1 MNNKVLIKIIVPE
14 IDETYDL
21 FIPVN
26 EVAWKIIR
34 LITKSISDLSGGDLD
49 LEKEYMLINKET
61 SLAYDNNAILID
73 TDIRNATELIL
84 LSTKERT
91 ELGVQIQN

>member
-14 IDETYDL
+14 LDESYDL

-26 EVAWKIIR
+26 EVIWKIIK
-34 LITKSISDLSGGDLD
+34 LVTKSISDLSGGDLD

-61 SLAYDNNAILID
+61 SLVYDNNAILID

-84 LSTKERT
+84 LSVKERT
-91 ELGVQIQN
+91 ELGVQIEN

>member
-14 IDETYDL
+14 LDESYDL

-26 EVAWKIIR
+26 EVIWKIIK
-34 LITKSISDLSGGDLD
+34 LVTKSISDLSGGDLD

-61 SLAYDNNAILID
+61 SLVYDNNAILID

-84 LSTKERT
+84 LSTKART
-91 ELGVQIQN
+91 ELGVQIEN